1 VDVAF
6 EWAIGIV
13 VNVQVGKKKMV
24 LVKKSFYCKATT
36 ALNNIFRRHQVSPR
50 KKCRKEAERFL
61 RECP

>member
-24 LVKKSFYCKATT
+24 LVKKIVLLQS
-36 ALNNIFRRHQVSPR
+36 NNSTQQYI
-50 KKCRKEAERFL
+50 
-61 RECP
+61 